1 MRIVRVETALHSG
14 AIDVRVDDRL
24 EVARLSKVQRS
35 KSTAPTPNRLP
46 VESLGVSNDDGPVGG
61 SHGSQV
67 SVWTTSLM
75 ESGRG

>member
-35 KSTAPTPNRLP
+35 KKYRANSEPLACGKSGS
-46 VESLGVSNDDGPVGG
+46 VE
-61 SHGSQV
+61 
-67 SVWTTSLM
+67 
-75 ESGRG
+75 